1 MRILL
6 LLVFVI
12 TSQLSFGQDD
22 LFGLIDSSEYSEFEL
37 ADDLLPERMLF
48 TQKLLWGEKG
58 LMRKTGLSPL
68 NRKQRVKELKWRK
81 SMLTVHQALGYVTLA
96 GMITQG
102 VIGGKLYNG
111 NYNLKDTHEALGNFV
126 TATYFSGAALSLF
139 SPPPLISAR
148 KEGLSGAR
156 AHKWLATVHLSA
168 MIATLHFKER
178 DKSLHRASAY
188 TAVGAFATAT
198 LVLRL
203 D

>member
-1 MRILL
+1 MLTEDVLNESLTFLRSKGFGDAEVGIILGTGL
-6 LLVFVI
+6 GQFVDEI
-12 TSQLSFGQDD
+12 NVEAAAHYHHIPFFPISTGEYHSGKL
-22 LFGLIDSSEYSEFEL
+22 LFGTLQGKKVVMIQGRFHLYE
-37 ADDLLPERMLF
+37 
-48 TQKLLWGEKG
+48 
-58 LMRKTGLSPL
+58 
-68 NRKQRVKELKWRK
+68 
-81 SMLTVHQALGYVTLA
+81 GY
-96 GMITQG
+96 
-102 VIGGKLYNG
+102 
-111 NYNLKDTHEALGNFV
+111 DFV
-126 TATYFSGAALSLF
+126 TATYFTGAALSLF

-168 MIATLHFKER
+168 MIATLHYKER

>member
-6 LLVFVI
+6 LLVLVI

-22 LFGLIDSSEYSEFEL
+22 LFGLIDSLEYSEFEL

-102 VIGGKLYNG
+102 VIGGELYNG
-111 NYNLKDTHEALGNFV
+111 NYDLKDTHEALGNFV
-126 TATYFSGAALSLF
+126 TATYFTGAALSLF

-168 MIATLHFKER
+168 MIATLHYKER

>member
-22 LFGLIDSSEYSEFEL
+22 LFGLIDSSEYSEFEW

-126 TATYFSGAALSLF
+126 TATYFTGAALSLF

-168 MIATLHFKER
+168 MIATLHYKER

-198 LVLRL
+198 LILRL

>member
-22 LFGLIDSSEYSEFEL
+22 LFGLIDSLEYSEFEL

-126 TATYFSGAALSLF
+126 TATYFTGAALSLF
-139 SPPPLISAR
+139 SPPPLISPR

-168 MIATLHFKER
+168 MIATLHYKER

-198 LVLRL
+198 LILRL

>member
-126 TATYFSGAALSLF
+126 TATYFTGAALSLF

-168 MIATLHFKER
+168 MIATLHYKER

-188 TAVGAFATAT
+188 AAVGAFATAT
-198 LVLRL
+198 LVLKL

>member
-1 MRILL
+1 VRILL

-126 TATYFSGAALSLF
+126 TATYFTGAALSLF

-156 AHKWLATVHLSA
+156 AHKWIATVHLSA
-168 MIATLHFKER
+168 MIATLYYKER
-178 DKSLHRASAY
+178 DRSLHRASAY
-188 TAVGAFATAT
+188 TAVGAFAMAT

>member
-126 TATYFSGAALSLF
+126 TATYFTGAALSLF
-139 SPPPLISAR
+139 STPPLLSAR

-168 MIATLHFKER
+168 MIATLHYKER

>member
-22 LFGLIDSSEYSEFEL
+22 LFGLIDSLEYSEFEL

-68 NRKQRVKELKWRK
+68 DRKQRVKELNWRK

-126 TATYFSGAALSLF
+126 TATYFTGAALSLF

-168 MIATLHFKER
+168 MIATLHYKER